1 MKSSACVDGVIALAG
16 NPNVGK
22 STLFNAL
29 TGLHQHTGNWAGK
42 TVCQAEGICRF
53 QDKQYRL
60 VDLPG
65 MYSLYTRSKEEVC
78 AADFLENSDLLA
90 TVVVCDATCL
100 ERTLF
105 LALQIAERTPR
116 VVVCI
121 NLLDEARKKGI
132 IIDTALLS
140 KRLGLPVVG
149 VCARKKQGFDRLFA
163 AVQTQSAA
171 ERISCIAPRSA
182 VIENALSR
190 LTAIGYS
197 RGAASRLL
205 AEDTPTLTAAQAAVT
220 YCTARGVTAAE
231 RADAEVTSIAR
242 AARALCA
249 EAVTV
254 GDDIRKNRDRRIDRV
269 VLGKYT
275 ALPLMLLLF
284 CLLFW
289 ITVSGA
295 NRPSQWLST
304 GLFALEAPIWD
315 FLTDVGIPVSVANA
329 LVYGVFRVVAWVV
342 SVMLPPMA
350 IFFPLFTLLEDFGY
364 LPRIALSLDGGF
376 RRAGTCGK
384 QALTMCMGCGCNAA
398 GVTGCRII
406 DSPRE
411 RAIAVV
417 TNAFIPCNGRY
428 PLLIAL
434 SSMLFAG
441 VAAWSGLQAAV
452 TLTLLIVLCVALTL
466 LVSRLLSH
474 TLFRGLSSSFV
485 LELPPYRT
493 PQVGRVLVRSLLD
506 RTLFV
511 LGRAV
516 AVAAPAGL
524 LIWLA
529 ANISV
534 GDSTLL
540 LAAAEFLEPVGTFFG
555 LDGVILLAFIFGFPA
570 NELVIPLMAMMYM
583 SSGTLSEV
591 GDTAILRGLFIQN
604 GWTTLTVL
612 NTIIFCLFHW
622 PCSTTCITVWKETR
636 SVKQTAVAV
645 LLPTAVGLLLCLVN
659 RLLFSL
665 WGG

>member
-1 MKSSACVDGVIALAG
+1 MKTVAPVDGVIALAG

-22 STLFNAL
+22 STLFNVL

-42 TVCQAEGICRF
+42 TVCQAEGLCHFRG
-53 QDKQYRL
+53 KRYRL

-65 MYSLYTRSKEEVC
+65 MYSLHTRSEEEIC
-78 AADFLENSDLLA
+78 AARFLENRDIIA
-90 TVVVCDATCL
+90 TIVVCDATCL

-105 LALQIAERTPR
+105 LALQIAERTPH

-121 NLLDEARKKGI
+121 NLLDEAQKKGI
-132 IIDTALLS
+132 RIDTDLLQ

-149 VCARKKQGFDRLFA
+149 ICARKKQGLDRLFA
-163 AVQTQSAA
+163 AVQTQSTVAHVP
-171 ERISCIAPRSA
+171 CIAPRNA

-197 RGAASRLL
+197 RGAASHLL
-205 AEDTPTLTAAQAAVT
+205 TEESPTLPAAQAAVT
-220 YCTARGVTAAE
+220 YCTARGISAAE
-231 RADAEVTSIAR
+231 RADAESVAIAR
-242 AARALCA
+242 AAHELCA

-254 GDDIRKNRDRRIDRV
+254 GDDLRRNRDRRIDRI

-295 NRPSQWLST
+295 NRPSQWLSS
-304 GLFALEAPIWD
+304 GLFALETPLWQG
-315 FLTDVGIPVSVANA
+315 LTNLGLPLAFANA
-329 LVYGVFRVVAWVV
+329 LVFGVFRVVAWVV

-428 PLLIAL
+428 PLLISL
-434 SSMLFAG
+434 SAMLFAG
-441 VAAWSGLQAAV
+441 VTAWSGFKAAV
-452 TLTLLIVLCVALTL
+452 TLTLLMALCVTLTL
-466 LVSRLLSH
+466 FASRLLSH
-474 TLFRGLSSSFV
+474 TFFRGLPSSFV

-493 PQVGRVLVRSLLD
+493 PQVGRVLIRSLLD

-524 LIWLA
+524 IIWLA
-529 ANISV
+529 ANVSI
-534 GDSTLL
+534 GDATILSAVANALDPIG
-540 LAAAEFLEPVGTFFG
+540 AFFG
-555 LDGVILLAFIFGFPA
+555 LDGVILLAFILGFPA
-570 NELVIPLMAMMYM
+570 NELVIPLIAMMYL
-583 SSGTLSEV
+583 SAGTLSEV
-591 GDTAILRGLFIQN
+591 VDTAALSALFMQN
-604 GWTTLTVL
+604 GWTALTVV
-612 NTIIFCLFHW
+612 NTILFCLFHW
-622 PCSTTCITVWKETR
+622 PCSTTCITVWKETH
-636 SVKQTAVAV
+636 SVKQTVIAV
-645 LLPTAVGLLLCLVN
+645 LLPTVLGLSLCLIS
-659 RLLFSL
+659 RLLFTL
-665 WGG
+665 LGA